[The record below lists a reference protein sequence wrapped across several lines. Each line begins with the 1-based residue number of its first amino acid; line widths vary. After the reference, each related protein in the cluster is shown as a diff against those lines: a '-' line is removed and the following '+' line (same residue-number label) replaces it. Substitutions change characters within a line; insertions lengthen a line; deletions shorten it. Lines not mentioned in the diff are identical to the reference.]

1 MNRGFGN
8 VGIFRQ
14 RMQNF

>member
-1 MNRGFGN
+1 MNRGFVN